1 MFPAYQKT
9 TVLLGHAI
17 ATLEIS
23 RSYQNKL
30 YEDSQPLSIKEA
42 ESGGAHSQT
51 ELKMFQP
58 SQQHH

>member
-17 ATLEIS
+17 TTVEIS

-30 YEDSQPLSIKEA
+30 YEDSQLFPIKEA
-42 ESGGAHSQT
+42 ESGGAHSQA

-58 SQQHH
+58 SQ